1 MRTILASV
9 ITLVG
14 IALAGTFLSAAKSP
28 TLAVA
33 PLAAATTYTV
43 DTVHSA
49 VIFSTTHMNTSRA
62 YGRFNDITGTFT
74 IDMEKPETS
83 KVEIEIKVESV
94 DTANSGRDDH
104 LRGPDFF
111 DVKEFPMATFAS
123 SSVKKIDDKK
133 WNVTGPLNL
142 HGVKKDVTIALEL
155 TGEGKGRE
163 GEALIGFHGTFQ
175 IKRSD
180 FGIKYGLGML
190 GDTVDLIVS
199 VEAVAAAAK

>member
-28 TLAVA
+28 TVVVA
-33 PLAAATTYTV
+33 APAAATTYTV